1 MSGFSSKKIIFSVI
15 KHNPNLI
22 LKFEG
27 VKFLEDQSKIIASFE
42 KKTIKVNE
50 LINYLN
56 DKIKIIDIS
65 SDEGDLEDV
74 FVKLTKN

>member
-1 MSGFSSKKIIFSVI
+1 MQL
-15 KHNPNLI
+15 NI
-22 LKFEG
+22 LKT
-27 VKFLEDQSKIIASFE
+27 Q